1 MQITMRSMVSGK
13 HNTRDIAITQE
24 EFDSIGNI
32 VLNGAPVLIQDA
44 FPHLSDDDREFL
56 MTGITPEEWDEHFSE
71 ED

>member
-1 MQITMRSMVSGK
+1 MQIMMRSMVSGK
-13 HNTRDIAITQE
+13 HNTRDIPVTQGQLE
-24 EFDSIGNI
+24 AWQTGGLVQE
-32 VLNGAPVLIQDA
+32 V